1 MADSMLETIDK
12 LLNGKRKDVRII
24 LDESREDIVDFLKV
38 VKENPDMYDREY
50 VDTVLVKLQI
60 IEGGGI
66 YIPTVHKMKITEMID
81 ESEMVRVMNKTDFID
96 YSILFFGANY
106 KSNLESNQIFNIKR
120 ELLKDI
126 SLYGL

>member
-38 VKENPDMYDREY
+38 VKENPDMYDREF

-66 YIPTVHKMKITEMID
+66 YIPTVHKMKITDMID
-81 ESEMVRVMNKTDFID
+81 ESEMVRVMNKIDFID

>member
-24 LDESREDIVDFLKV
+24 LDESREDIVDFLKL